1 MMRWTDEST
10 EKKHRHEIRRE
21 TILQAAARCFNRK
34 GYRGTTI
41 EDIAQELGVSKAAL
55 YYYVKSKEEV
65 LFLCHQASL
74 DLGME
79 GLRQAEESGGAA
91 GERLRAALR
100 YFIQHTTENLKGGV
114 ALLEEGMLGPRLHRQ
129 VVRRRDQYE
138 HRLRDLVAEGVA
150 TGVFVPCNPK
160 VIVFAMLGAV
170 NWVQKWYS
178 PDGDMAAK
186 DIAETFAAYLV
197 RGLER
202 RGMDVLLE
210 TSCEAGVRITAAG
223 GSA

>member
-1 MMRWTDEST
+1 MITP
-10 EKKHRHEIRRE
+10 
-21 TILQAAARCFNRK
+21 
-34 GYRGTTI
+34 
-41 EDIAQELGVSKAAL
+41 
-55 YYYVKSKEEV
+55 KSSS
-65 LFLCHQASL
+65 CSGQ
-74 DLGME
+74 
-79 GLRQAEESGGAA
+79 QTGGA
-91 GERLRAALR
+91 
-100 YFIQHTTENLKGGV
+100 

-129 VVRRRDQYE
+129 VVRRRDEYE

-210 TSCEAGVRITAAG
+210 TSREAGVRITAAG

>member
-1 MMRWTDEST
+1 MARWTDESA
-10 EKKHRHEIRRE
+10 EKRQRHELRRE
-21 TILQAAARCFNRK
+21 TILQAAAHCFNRN
-34 GYRGTTI
+34 GYHGTTI
-41 EDIAQELGVSKAAL
+41 GDIAQELGVSKAAL

-65 LFLCHQASL
+65 LFLCHQASM

-79 GLRQAEESGGAA
+79 GLRRAEALGGTA
-91 GERLRAALR
+91 GERLRTALQ
-100 YFIQHTTENLKGGV
+100 YFIEQMAENLKGCFV
-114 ALLEEGMLGPRLHRQ
+114 MLEGGMLGPRLHRQ
-129 VVRRRDQYE
+129 VVKRRDEYE

-150 TGVFVPCNPK
+150 SGAFVPCNPK

-178 PDGDMAAK
+178 PDGEVAAK

-202 RGMDVLLE
+202 RGVDVLLE
-210 TSCEAGVRITAAG
+210 TGGGARVHITAAG

>member
-34 GYRGTTI
+34 GYHGTTI
-41 EDIAQELGVSKAAL
+41 EDIAKELRVSKAAL

-114 ALLEEGMLGPRLHRQ
+114 ALLEEGMLG
-129 VVRRRDQYE
+129 RRRDEYE

-202 RGMDVLLE
+202 RGMDVPPE
-210 TSCEAGVRITAAG
+210 PSREAGVRITAAG